1 MITIYSTGKTTYQPY
16 SIPTQD
22 IEECGELQFCIDL
35 IHWPRFDI
43 SWSYRAIFSF
53 VIFMGIML
61 HG

>member
-1 MITIYSTGKTTYQPY
+1 MITTADIYRQHYPEIKHNQTVE
-16 SIPTQD
+16 D
-22 IEECGELQFCIDL
+22 CGELQFCIDL

-61 HG
+61 YG